1 MWIYE
6 EKKKEKYI
14 IEEILIDI
22 LILSDDRKKSIDS
35 FSVRIKRIAFNKNK
49 YTIFEKEKKQA
60 SLVRQRTIL

>member
-1 MWIYE
+1 MKK
-6 EKKKEKYI
+6 KKKEKYI

>member
-1 MWIYE
+1 MK
-6 EKKKEKYI
+6 KKKEKYI

-49 YTIFEKEKKQA
+49 YTIFKKEKKQA

>member
-1 MWIYE
+1 MK
-6 EKKKEKYI
+6 KKKEKYI